1 MKQKFAL
8 LTIVGALLALA
19 IPASSS
25 ASMFPANAK
34 FEFGEANGPK
44 LATSLGSCW
53 LKVSGT
59 IPKAPENEAAGFN
72 MGISAPVPTCSAGT
86 TLTLS
91 GTWKFAAI
99 GNQAIITAPS
109 PQSEILVMRSTSL
122 PSCKLVANSIALFGI
137 WSNGTTTPSLLKS
150 GFHAHSTQSPTLTWA
165 NDGGTC
171 AVAGKAET
179 LKWVS
184 ASTAANEIGSAAPVN
199 NLTTPTAPIIVGN

>member
-1 MKQKFAL
+1 MKKKLSL
-8 LTIVGALLALA
+8 LTIVGALLVLA

-25 ASMFPANAK
+25 ASMFPAGAK

-44 LATSLGSCW
+44 VATSLGSCW

-59 IPKAPENEAAGFN
+59 IPKAPENEKAGFS

-91 GTWKFAAI
+91 GTWNFVAA
-99 GNQAIITAPS
+99 GNLASVTAPT
-109 PQSEILVMRSTSL
+109 PQSETLVMRSTSL
-122 PSCKLVANSIALFGI
+122 PNCKLVANGIAFLGL

-150 GFHAHSTQSPTLTWA
+150 GYHAHSTQSPSLTWA
-165 NDGGTC
+165 NDGGAC

-179 LKWVS
+179 LKWESAVS
-184 ASTAANEIGSAAPVN
+184 GGNERGLTVPVN

>member
-1 MKQKFAL
+1 
-8 LTIVGALLALA
+8 
-19 IPASSS
+19 
-25 ASMFPANAK
+25 MFPAHAK

-44 LATSLGSCW
+44 VATSLGSCW

-59 IPKAPENEAAGFN
+59 IPKAPENEKAEFSL
-72 MGISAPVPTCSAGT
+72 GISSSDPTWTTET

-91 GTWKFAAI
+91 GTWKLGAV
-99 GNQAIITAPS
+99 GNLVSVIAPS
-109 PQSEILVMRSTSL
+109 PQSEVLVMRSTSL
-122 PSCKLVANSIALFGI
+122 PSCKLVANSVGFLGI

-150 GFHAHSTQSPTLTWA
+150 AYHAHYTQSPTLTWA

-179 LKWVS
+179 LKWES
-184 ASTAANEIGSAAPVN
+184 AITGGNERGLAVPVN